1 MDIESFKKLITNHL
15 ESKNIDLGIIN
26 TTVNNYS
33 GRYQR
38 GDYKGKATAL
48 ITTAIKEAMKTQSD
62 RKKNK

>member
-33 GRYQR
+33 GHYQR

>member
-15 ESKNIDLGIIN
+15 ELKNIDLGIIN